1 MQRRKENEM
10 DVEQV
15 REKARAIKE
24 AVGLDSYPVGVK
36 LIFDETDGILALA
49 KRLLGYRYCQA
60 VMKARHG
67 EHVTLDKEGITCAAG
82 TAAFGFKPL
91 PEALKNGKGLV
102 GFGITKEDNTGVEM
116 FRGMTTLKPGELKK
130 LYLFPLE
137 TAVIE
142 PDIVVIEDEVEKLM
156 WVSLAYLNV
165 KGGKRVESSTAIL
178 QAICVDATL
187 IPYKEQRLNLSYGC
201 YGCREAND
209 VKAGETAVG
218 FPFKDFE
225 KVTEYVQYLSKKAI
239 RNSRNKSA
247 YAKLMKK
254 EAELIAR

>member
-1 MQRRKENEM
+1 M
-10 DVEQV
+10 DVV
-15 REKARAIKE
+15 HLREKAKGIKQ
-24 AVGLDSYPVGVK
+24 ALGLGSYPVGVK
-36 LIFDETDGILALA
+36 FIFDKTDEVSDSATS
-49 KRLLGYRYCQA
+49 LLGYRYCQA

-67 EHVTLDKEGITCAAG
+67 EHVTLDREGITCAAG

-102 GFGITKEDNTGVEM
+102 GFGITKEESTGVEM

-142 PDIVVIEDEVEKLM
+142 PDIVVIEDDVEKLM
-156 WVSLAYLNV
+156 WISLAYLNV
-165 KGGKRVESSTAIL
+165 KGGQRVESSTAIL

-187 IPYKEQRLNLSYGC
+187 IPYKEQSMNLSYGC
-201 YGCREAND
+201 YGCRDAND
-209 VKAGETAVG
+209 IKTGETAVG

-225 KVTEYVQYLSKKAI
+225 KVSEYIEYLSIKAVG
-239 RNSRNKSA
+239 NSRNKGA
-247 YAKLMKK
+247 YAQLMKK

>member
-1 MQRRKENEM
+1 M
-10 DVEQV
+10 DVEQL
-15 REKARAIKE
+15 REKAKGIKHSL
-24 AVGLDSYPVGVK
+24 GLESFSVGVK
-36 LIFDETDGILALA
+36 FIYDETDEIPGLAT
-49 KRLLGYRYCQA
+49 RLLGYRYCQA

-67 EHVTLDKEGITCAAG
+67 EHVILDKDGITCAAG

-102 GFGITKEDNTGVEM
+102 GFGITKEENTGVEM

-142 PDIVVIEDEVEKLM
+142 PDIVIIEDDVEKLM

-165 KGGKRVESSTAIL
+165 KGGQRVESSTAIL

-187 IPYKEQRLNLSYGC
+187 IPYREQKMNLSYGC
-201 YGCREAND
+201 YGCRDAND
-209 VKAGETAVG
+209 IKVGQTAVG
-218 FPFKDFE
+218 LPFNDFE
-225 KVTEYVQYLSKKAI
+225 KVSEYIEYLSKKAI
-239 RNSRNKSA
+239 GTSRNKGA
-247 YAKLMKK
+247 YAQLMKI
-254 EAELIAR
+254 ERELIKG